1 MSKLNLIV
9 IVGMVAAMLWPD
21 VDATQTQTQA
31 PSASV
36 IYLVRH
42 AETAH
47 DGTRDPALSEEG
59 IARAR
64 RLGRMLAGAGLT
76 SIRTTDYKRT
86 RGTAA
91 AVAGATGL
99 DVVPY
104 DPSALPDVAAELL
117 RTPGRHLV
125 VGHSNTTPA
134 LVQFLGGDP
143 GGPISEDDHGRVYQL
158 TVGPDGVHTAL
169 LGYPGG
175 LLADP
180 PFDGADIDA
189 DPADVASIDAVIGA
203 LYAVISGPAGEPR
216 DWDRLRGLFLPT
228 ARMIP
233 VQRAPDGSTRF
244 RAITVAEYIESSGPV
259 LQRMGFTEK
268 EIERRVHR
276 FGDVAQAFSS
286 YEGHAEGQTEP
297 VASGINSIQLIHD
310 GTRWWIASLAWSP
323 TRDDLPLPEDRP

>member
-9 IVGMVAAMLWPD
+9 IVGMAAAMLWPD
-21 VDATQTQTQA
+21 VGATQTQT

-42 AETAH
+42 AETAD
-47 DGTRDPALSEEG
+47 DGTRDPALSEQG
-59 IARAR
+59 TARAR

-76 SIRTTDYKRT
+76 SIRTTDYRRT

-99 DVVPY
+99 DVVTY
-104 DPSALPDVAAELL
+104 DPSALRDLAAELL

-134 LVQFLGGDP
+134 LVQLLGGDP

-158 TVGPDGVHTAL
+158 TLGPDGVHTAL

-180 PFDGADIDA
+180 PFEGGHIAA
-189 DPADVASIDAVIGA
+189 NPEDVASIDAIIGA
-203 LYAVISGPAGEPR
+203 LYDAISGPAGQPR
-216 DWDRLRGLFLPT
+216 DWDRLRGLFLPS

-244 RAITVAEYIESSGPV
+244 RAITVEEYIEGSGPV
-259 LQRMGFTEK
+259 LERMGFTER
-268 EIERRVHR
+268 ELERRVDR
-276 FGDVAQAFSS
+276 FGDVAQVFSS
-286 YEGHAEGQTEP
+286 YEGHAEGQADP

-323 TRDDLPLPEDRP
+323 TRDDLPLPEEYRP